1 MCVTIDFSSAAPAII
16 IQLIFAGLIVG
27 SIVWDR
33 QERKK
38 EWASAK
44 AFFNKLANPQE
55 NRIEPFDN

>member
-33 QERKK
+33 QERQR
-38 EWASAK
+38 EWESAK
-44 AFFNKLANPQE
+44 EFFNNLANPDK
-55 NRIEPFDN
+55 NRIEPFDK